1 METVNTTARLAAL
14 RALMKENGVD
24 IYGMPYV
31 SPSSPVPTADID
43 FYSRAL

>member
-24 IYGMPYV
+24 IYSMPYT
-31 SPSSPVPTADID
+31 SPSSPVPTADPV
-43 FYSRAL
+43 FHSRAL

>member
-24 IYGMPYV
+24 IYGMPYYPHPRQ
-31 SPSSPVPTADID
+31 SPTANPD
-43 FYSRAL
+43 FRSRPL